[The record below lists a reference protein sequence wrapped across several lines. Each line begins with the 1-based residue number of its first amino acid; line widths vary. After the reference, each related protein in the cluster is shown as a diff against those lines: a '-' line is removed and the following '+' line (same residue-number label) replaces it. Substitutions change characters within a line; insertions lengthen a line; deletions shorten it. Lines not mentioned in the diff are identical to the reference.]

1 MATLLATE
9 TVDVAQFAPLA
20 ERVQRFK
27 EASIARGAG
36 DVAVPREI
44 NLTHA
49 FFELYADLPYWER
62 YARSVAWALEAEEV
76 RLFPDEALVGMLY
89 QMPRPRTDVPGTDA
103 PAAAR
108 AAAALWEFWAP
119 WTRTRQRQEA
129 EIEPYLRVGGAPGHI
144 GWRWDRILQLGIAGH
159 MADLQAR
166 LETARDDK
174 ARQLYQG
181 ALILWE
187 AALRWNDRHVTA
199 LRAAANGASGAE
211 RDRLQALAALCE
223 RVPRDPARS
232 FHEAVQSHYMQH
244 LAMMIESPYGGNGPG
259 RLDYFL
265 WPYLERDLAA
275 GRTTLE
281 QAKALIDELFLRYH
295 ERLHHGDGWVEAV
308 MVGGSHPDGR
318 SSVNPLSHIVIES
331 IGSLNI
337 THPSVYARVRP
348 DDPADYVDLNVRY
361 LLHGGNRAQVYNEDA
376 CLGALTRS
384 GVSVEDAT
392 MFMAGGCMEI
402 SAQGTNSDSNFS
414 CTHNVAKTLEL
425 VLNGG
430 ADLRDGQQV
439 IAARPDLT
447 AYATFEALFAAF
459 EDELE
464 REYAVMTRALDIASE
479 SYAEVRPC
487 YMLSSLILDCL
498 QRGREQQDGGARYHY
513 YGFAPL
519 GITAAADALTAIR
532 IAVYEQGFVSA
543 DELLAALRAD
553 YVGYQPLRER
563 LSRLPKYGIE
573 DPSADGM
580 CNRVL
585 NSVCRIATAQRNR
598 WGGQLRPMV
607 FNFVWTPAASA
618 QLGARADGSRA
629 GEMIGQGMTPHSAA
643 MTNGITAALNSCTG
657 LDYACVSG
665 GATTMWD
672 MDADW
677 INADLLKALLL
688 AFLQGGGMIF
698 QGNMT
703 SVRQLEDAYAHPE
716 RYPNLIV
723 RVGGF
728 SARFA
733 TLDRAVQKEILERRR
748 HSG

>member
-1 MATLLATE
+1 MAMQLATE

-20 ERVQRFK
+20 ERVQRFRA
-27 EASIARGAG
+27 ASLARGAG
-36 DVAVPREI
+36 DVAVPRQA

-49 FFELYADLPYWER
+49 FYELYADLPYGER
-62 YARSVAWALEAEEV
+62 YARSVAWALENEEV

-89 QMPRPRTDVPGTDA
+89 QMRRPKTDVP
-103 PAAAR
+103 AAER
-108 AAAALWEFWAP
+108 AAEALWEP
-119 WTRTRQRQEA
+119 WTPWARIRQRQEA

-144 GWRWDRILQLGIAGH
+144 GWRWDRILQVGVAGH
-159 MADLQAR
+159 LADLRAR
-166 LETARDDK
+166 LRTARDDK
-174 ARQLYQG
+174 ARGLYQG

-187 AALRWNDRHVTA
+187 AALRWNDRHVAA
-199 LRAAANGASGAE
+199 LRAAAVAASGEE
-211 RDRLQALAALCE
+211 RARLEALAALCE
-223 RVPRDPARS
+223 RVPRHPART
-232 FHEAVQSHYMQH
+232 FHEALQSHYMQH
-244 LAMMIESPYGGNGPG
+244 LAMMVENPYGGNGPG

-265 WPYLERDLAA
+265 WPYLQRDLAA
-275 GRTTLE
+275 GLTTLPE
-281 QAKALIDELFLRYH
+281 AKALIDELFLRFH

-308 MVGGSHPDGR
+308 MAGGSHPDGS
-318 SSVNPLSHIVIES
+318 SSVNPLSYILIES
-331 IGSLNI
+331 IGGLNI
-337 THPSVYARVRP
+337 THPSIYTRVRP
-348 DDPADYVDLNVRY
+348 SDPPDYVDLNVRY
-361 LLHGGNRAQVYNEDA
+361 LLYGGNRAQVYNEDA
-376 CLGALTRS
+376 CLDALTRS
-384 GVSVEDAT
+384 GVRAEDAA
-392 MFMAGGCMEI
+392 MYMAGGCMEI

-430 ADLRDGQQV
+430 ADLRDGRQV
-439 IAARPDLT
+439 LDPRPDLT
-447 AYATFEALFAAF
+447 AYATFDALYAAF
-459 EDELE
+459 EAELE
-464 REYAVMTRALDIASE
+464 REYGVMTRALDIASE
-479 SYAEVRPC
+479 CYAELRPC

-498 QRGREQQDGGARYHY
+498 ERGREQQDGGARYHY

-532 IAVYEQGFVSA
+532 IAVYEERFVGA
-543 DELLAALRAD
+543 AELLAALRAD
-553 YVGYQPLRER
+553 YAGHEALRER
-563 LSRLPKYGIE
+563 LSRLPKYGVE
-573 DPSADGM
+573 DRVADAL

-607 FNFVWTPAASA
+607 FNFVWTPTASRELA
-618 QLGARADGSRA
+618 ARADGSHA
-629 GEMIGQGMTPHSAA
+629 GDLIGHGMTPSSAA
-643 MTNGITAALNSCTG
+643 MTNGITAALNSCTA
-657 LDYACVSG
+657 LDYGCVSG

-716 RYPNLIV
+716 RYPNVIV

-728 SARFA
+728 SARFV
-733 TLDRAVQKEILERRR
+733 TLDRALQKEIIERHR